1 MEEILINIL
10 DNMEKRI
17 IFADNKA
24 IIRYLNKA
32 AKEHLLKKG
41 LRDLE
46 GKSLLEF
53 HKDETNKKILSVL
66 QDLEMD
72 KNLEKV
78 MINTTAIYAVRD
90 DDKNLIGIYEMY

>member
-10 DNMEKRI
+10 NNMEKRI

>member
-32 AKEHLLKKG
+32 AKEHLLKKS

>member
-32 AKEHLLKKG
+32 AKEHLLKKKFK
-41 LRDLE
+41 R
-46 GKSLLEF
+46 F
-53 HKDETNKKILSVL
+53 RRKIATRIS
-66 QDLEMD
+66 
-72 KNLEKV
+72 
-78 MINTTAIYAVRD
+78 
-90 DDKNLIGIYEMY
+90 

>member
-10 DNMEKRI
+10 NNIEKRI

>member
-32 AKEHLLKKG
+32 AKQHLLKKG
-41 LRDLE
+41 LKDLE
-46 GKSLLEF
+46 GKSLLKF
-53 HKDETNKKILSVL
+53 HKDETNKKLLSALEDL
-66 QDLEMD
+66 QMNN
-72 KNLEKV
+72 NLEKV
-78 MINTTAIYAVRD
+78 MINTTTIYAVRD
-90 DDKNLIGIYEMY
+90 EDKNLIGIYEMY